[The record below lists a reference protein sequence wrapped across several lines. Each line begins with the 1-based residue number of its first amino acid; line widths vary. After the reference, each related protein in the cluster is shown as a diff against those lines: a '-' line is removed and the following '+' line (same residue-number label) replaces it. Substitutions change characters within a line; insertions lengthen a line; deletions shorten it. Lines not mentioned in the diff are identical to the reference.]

1 MRRAWTGIVAG
12 LAFLLALVA
21 VGYATSAMRK
31 PDPVVEPLG
40 VCVVTD
46 PYAFG
51 TDGGGPYAAV
61 RAVTA
66 PVRRGGVISCPEGQF
81 VTVQAQ

>member
-1 MRRAWTGIVAG
+1 MRRRIPWGSLATFAAVIIALAAVSVALTKIG
-12 LAFLLALVA
+12 DD
-21 VGYATSAMRK
+21 G
-31 PDPVVEPLG
+31 PPLG

-61 RAVTA
+61 RSVTT
-66 PVRRGGVISCPEGQF
+66 PVEHDGVTSCPEGQF
-81 VTVQAQ
+81 VPVQAK

>member
-1 MRRAWTGIVAG
+1 MKANAFGVAAFAILLS
-12 LAFLLALVA
+12 LATLAVVMVA
-21 VGYATSAMRK
+21 PTYKKA
-31 PDPVVEPLG
+31 PQEPLG

-61 RAVTA
+61 RSVTA
-66 PVRRGGVISCPEGQF
+66 AKRHDGVLACDEGQF
-81 VTVQAQ
+81 VSVIPK